1 MGWTHSL
8 DPSNRAPIDIYFS
21 DRAANGNGSSP
32 AILDLWSWVASNPDI
47 ALNSALGV
55 NQRTGSTNSYDDSVR
70 NFVATYNSAEAE
82 AQRDWAS
89 AEAKLNRLFQQSSA
103 EAAMNFTA
111 DQNRLNREFQER
123 MSNSAWQRS
132 VEDLRKAG
140 LNPLLAYSK
149 GPASSPSGS
158 AGSGVSSSG
167 STVSGASASTG
178 YSLSS
183 KTDNEKELAF
193 LDKLLNIIESVFD

>member
-1 MGWTHSL
+1 MGWT
-8 DPSNRAPIDIYFS
+8 PSFIPSERAPIDNFFA
-21 DRAANGNGSSP
+21 DRAANGRSSSP
-32 AILDLWSWVASNPDI
+32 AILDLWSWFSNNPDI
-47 ALNSALGV
+47 AFNSALGL
-55 NQRTGSTNSYDDSVR
+55 NQSIGNTNSYDDSVR

-82 AQRDWAS
+82 SQRVWAS
-89 AEAKLNRLFQQSSA
+89 AEAEANRLFQKSSA
-103 EAAMNFTA
+103 EAAMAFTKEE
-111 DQNRLNREFQER
+111 NRLNREFQER

-132 VEDLRKAG
+132 VEDLRAAG

-149 GPASSPSGS
+149 GPASSPVGS
-158 AGSGVSSSG
+158 AGSGVSASG

-183 KTDNEKELAF
+183 RTDKEKDLYF